1 MNIAKRYATLD
12 IFRLIAA
19 FLIIAIHTSPFLSIN
34 ETADFIIVHIIARV
48 AVPFFFIVTG
58 YFLYLSMEKGNK
70 LSVRRTLNKLI
81 GIYLFGI
88 ILYLP
93 LNLYGNY
100 FNQTNL
106 PFQVI
111 KDLIFDGTFYH
122 LWYLPATIIG
132 ILLVQFLMR
141 RFPMPHVF
149 IITLLLYII
158 GLGGDSYYGIVTQIS
173 AVQKIYD
180 FLFKIM
186 DYTRSGLFFAPIY
199 IFLGA
204 WIAYSKH
211 KIKTQIAAIGLII
224 SNVLLITEGLLLRS
238 FNVQRHD
245 SMYIMLLPCMYFLS
259 LILLQYNGNNIKE
272 LRTLSMMIYII
283 HPWMIVI
290 VRLFAKI
297 LHLQNLLIYNNLLH
311 FLSVSILSLLAGLI
325 VIYFWTKLKPKNPN
339 SNSRAWVE
347 VDLNALVHN
356 AFALKECLP
365 KKCELM
371 VVVKANAYGHGDV
384 ETARALNKAG
394 FHAFAVATLTEGICL
409 RRNGIKGEILVLG
422 YTNPSD
428 VNYLTKYQLT
438 QTILNYDYGR
448 ALNESSSKQVKVH
461 IKIDTGMHRLG
472 EDYNEYDN
480 LEHIYKLKNL
490 KIEGVFTHL
499 CTSDSLK
506 DVDITFS
513 RLQIERFYET
523 IRYLQTK
530 GYDTGKLHIQS
541 SYGILNYPELEC
553 DYARVGI
560 ALYGVLSD
568 RNNTRLSVDLKPV
581 LSLKAR
587 VSIIK
592 NIEATESV
600 SYGRLFTAKHN
611 MKLATVTIGY
621 ADGVPRNLFEAD
633 TYVLLHSQKA
643 PIIGRICMDQLVVD
657 VTGINDVKPNDI
669 VTIIG
674 KDGKEQIYCEDFAV
688 QCGTISNEILCR
700 LGSRLGYIFI
710 Q

>member
-1 MNIAKRYATLD
+1 MNLTKRYETLD

-34 ETADFIIVHIIARV
+34 ETADFIFVHIIARV
-48 AVPFFFIVTG
+48 AVPFFFMIIG

-70 LSVRRTLNKLI
+70 FSLKRTLSKLI
-81 GIYLFGI
+81 GIYIFGI

-93 LNLYGNY
+93 LNLYGSY

-106 PFQVI
+106 PFQI
-111 KDLIFDGTFYH
+111 AKDLIFDGTFYH

-132 ILLVQFLMR
+132 ILLLNFLLHK
-141 RFPMPHVF
+141 FPMPYVF
-149 IITLLLYII
+149 IITLVLYII

-173 AVQKIYD
+173 AANKIYN

-186 DYTRSGLFFAPIY
+186 DYTRNGLFFAPVY
-199 IFLGA
+199 LFLGA

-211 KIKTQIAAIGLII
+211 KIKTQISVIGLII
-224 SNVLLITEGLLLRS
+224 SNALLLTEGLLLRG

-245 SMYIMLLPCMYFLS
+245 SMYIMLLPCMYFLF
-259 LILLQYNGNNIKE
+259 LILLQCNGNSIKE
-272 LRTLSMMIYII
+272 LRILSMVIYII

-297 LHLQNLLIYNNLLH
+297 LHLEHLLIYNNLIH
-311 FLSVSILSLLAGLI
+311 FLSVSILSLFIGL
-325 VIYFWTKLKPKNPN
+325 VITYFWTRLKQKNP
-339 SNSRAWVE
+339 SNDSRAWVE

-371 VVVKANAYGHGDV
+371 IVVKAGAYGHGDV
-384 ETARALNKAG
+384 ETSKALNKAG
-394 FHAFAVATLTEGICL
+394 FYAFAVATLTEGIRL
-409 RRNGIKGEILVLG
+409 RRHGIKGEILILG

-428 VNYLTKYQLT
+428 VKYLTNYRLT
-438 QTILNYDYGR
+438 QTVLNYDYGR
-448 ALNESSSKQVKVH
+448 ALNESSKQVKVH
-461 IKIDTGMHRLG
+461 IKIDTGMHRQG
-472 EDYNEYDN
+472 EDYDEYDS

-490 KIEGVFTHL
+490 KIEGIFTHL

-523 IRYLQTK
+523 IRYLQAK
-530 GYDTGKLHIQS
+530 GFDTGKLHIQS
-541 SYGILNYPELEC
+541 SYGILNYPELTC

-568 RNNTRLSVDLKPV
+568 KNNTRLSVDLKPV

-592 NIEATESV
+592 NIKANESV
-600 SYGRLFTAKHN
+600 SYGRLFTANNN
-611 MKLATVTIGY
+611 MKIATVTIGY

-633 TYVLLHSQKA
+633 TYVLIHSQKA
-643 PIIGRICMDQLVVD
+643 PIIGRICMDQLVID

-674 KDGKEQIYCEDFAV
+674 KDGMEQIYCEDFAV
-688 QCGTISNEILCR
+688 QCGTISNEILSR
-700 LGSRLGYIFI
+700 LGSRLGYIFM
-710 Q
+710 

>member
-1 MNIAKRYATLD
+1 MNITKRYATLD

-48 AVPFFFIVTG
+48 AVPFFFMVTG

-70 LSVRRTLNKLI
+70 LRRTLNKLI
-81 GIYLFGI
+81 GIYIIGI
-88 ILYLP
+88 FLYLP
-93 LNLYGNY
+93 LNLYGSY
-100 FNQTNL
+100 FSQENL
-106 PFQVI
+106 PFQI
-111 KDLIFDGTFYH
+111 TKDLIFDGTFYH

-132 ILLVQFLMR
+132 ILLVQFLLR
-141 RFPMPHVF
+141 RFRMIHVF
-149 IITLLLYII
+149 IITIVLYVI

-173 AVQKIYD
+173 TVHKSYD

-186 DYTRSGLFFAPIY
+186 DYTRSGLFFAPVY
-199 IFLGA
+199 LFLGS

-211 KIKTQIAAIGLII
+211 KIKTEFAVIGLII
-224 SNVLLITEGLLLRS
+224 SNVLLMAEGLLLHN

-245 SMYIMLLPCMYFLS
+245 SMYIMLLPSMYFLF
-259 LILLQYNGNNIKE
+259 LILLQCNGNNIKE
-272 LRTLSMMIYII
+272 LRTLSMVIYII

-290 VRLFAKI
+290 VRLIAKI

-325 VIYFWTKLKPKNPN
+325 VIYFFTRLKQKGPG

-371 VVVKANAYGHGDV
+371 AVVKAGAYGHGDV
-384 ETARALNKAG
+384 ETAKALNKAG
-394 FHAFAVATLTEGICL
+394 FHAFAVATLTEGIRL
-409 RRNGIKGEILVLG
+409 RKNGVKGEILILG

-428 VNYLTKYQLT
+428 VNYLTKYKLT
-438 QTILNYDYGR
+438 QTVLNYDYGKS
-448 ALNESSSKQVKVH
+448 LNESSKQVKVH

-472 EDYNEYDN
+472 EDYDGYDN
-480 LEHIYKLKNL
+480 LEHIYELNNL
-490 KIEGVFTHL
+490 KIEGMFTHL

-506 DVDITFS
+506 DTDITFS
-513 RLQIERFYET
+513 KLQIERFYET
-523 IRYLQTK
+523 IRYLQAK

-553 DYARVGI
+553 DYVRAGI

-592 NIEATESV
+592 NIKANESV
-600 SYGRLFTAKHN
+600 SYGRLFTAKQN
-611 MKLATVTIGY
+611 MKVATVTIGY

-643 PIIGRICMDQLVVD
+643 PVIGRICMDQFVID
-657 VTGINDVKPNDI
+657 VTDIDDVRPGDI

-674 KDGKEQIYCEDFAV
+674 NDGEEQIYCEDFATE
-688 QCGTISNEILCR
+688 CGTISNEILSR
-700 LGSRLGYIFI
+700 LGSRLGYIFKH
-710 Q
+710 